1 MKHGEQMSLNHQYSA
16 VIVSNLNRPEAALKQ
31 DQWSVLWYPGT
42 TGLLIHIAG
51 TEAL

>member
-16 VIVSNLNRPEAALKQ
+16 VIVSNLNRPEAALKH
-31 DQWSVLWYPGT
+31 

-51 TEAL
+51 TEVL